1 MPLTHFSYHEAVTE
15 SLKLRSI
22 VSGGQTGVDRAALD
36 AAIWLGIPHGG
47 WCPSGR
53 RSEDGP
59 IPEQYLLRETEASD
73 YSVRTERNVVDS
85 TATLILYYEAL
96 SGGTKLTV
104 RLAEKHRRPHLL
116 VDLCE
121 DVDPDV
127 ILQWLAEEGVETLN
141 VAGPRE
147 SSCPGIGEIS
157 RQLLVDLLRDL
168 PAS

>member
-1 MPLTHFSYHEAVTE
+1 MTE
-15 SLKLRSI
+15 PNIRLRRI

-59 IPEQYLLRETEASD
+59 IPERYELRETEVRD

-85 TATLILYYEAL
+85 DATLILYHEAL
-96 SGGTKLTV
+96 SGGTAFTV
-104 RLAEKHRRPHLL
+104 RMAKKHKQPHLL
-116 VDLCE
+116 VNLSE
-121 DVDPDV
+121 DVDSDV
-127 ILQWLAEEGVETLN
+127 ILRWLANEGVVTLN

-147 SSCPGIGEIS
+147 SSRPEIGEIS
-157 RQLLVDLLRDL
+157 RQLLINVLRDI
-168 PAS
+168 PVA